1 MLKVITPE
9 KPDLV
14 NPSAP
19 HLFLAGSIEQ
29 GKATNW
35 QETAIDFFGA
45 QATLPDLVIINPR
58 RENWDASFEQS
69 IKNVD
74 FNWQVSFEL
83 EHLEKADAVVMWLE
97 PGTLSPISLFELG
110 LMTGWTSAGL
120 LNKLVI
126 GCPPGFWRRGN
137 VEVISNR
144 YRLRLV
150 DSFDEMLQ
158 EGYNVLRRNHDRRNT
173 TLGNFED
180 SMRRIR

>member
-19 HLFLAGSIEQ
+19 HLFLAGSIAQ

-35 QETAIDFFGA
+35 QESAIDFFRA
-45 QATLPDLVIINPR
+45 QATLTDLVIINPR
-58 RENWDASFEQS
+58 HENWDATFEY
-69 IKNVD
+69 
-74 FNWQVSFEL
+74 
-83 EHLEKADAVVMWLE
+83 LEKADAVVMWLE
-97 PGTLSPISLFELG
+97 PGTLSPMSLFELG
-110 LMTGWTSAGL
+110 LMSGWTSAGL

-126 GCPPGFWRRGN
+126 GCQPGFWRRDS
-137 VEVISNR
+137 VEMISNR
-144 YRLRLV
+144 YRIRLV
-150 DSFDEMLQ
+150 ESFAEMLQ